1 MPRELPDGLALT
13 CMSLKLSP
21 VQQDIDM
28 SITFRLETDGHF
40 EPINLTNSNAAAL
53 LALAGLPTT
62 PYGEIPHEH
71 LDVVIP
77 RLLRVANSESCRGKA
92 LTTAI
97 EAPRWSEGART
108 DNYLYGR
115 TCDLLDML
123 ASARRHGCCVIWG

>member
-1 MPRELPDGLALT
+1 
-13 CMSLKLSP
+13 
-21 VQQDIDM
+21 M

-123 ASARRHGCCVIWG
+123 ASARRHGCGVIWG